1 MLSEL
6 TIPLGEWYELGE
18 AALAQ
23 WPLER
28 IFITDVPCLIFTIQK
43 AGDEWELEAGF
54 ELEERGVQATDA
66 DPGLWVIRE
75 SYPDRESLTLWL
87 AQESESLVCRAL
99 HHNLP
104 PAPKPLAS
112 APKPILPTWAI
123 K

>member
-87 AQESESLVCRAL
+87 AQESESLVCRL
-99 HHNLP
+99 NDMV
-104 PAPKPLAS
+104 S
-112 APKPILPTWAI
+112 EQ
-123 K
+123 